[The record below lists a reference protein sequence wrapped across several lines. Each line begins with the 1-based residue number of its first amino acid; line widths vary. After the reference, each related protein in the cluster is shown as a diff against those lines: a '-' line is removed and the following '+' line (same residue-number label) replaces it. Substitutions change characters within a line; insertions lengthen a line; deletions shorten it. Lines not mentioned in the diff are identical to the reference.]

1 MSESTV
7 LSPPELS
14 PLELRGAVLLDANIL
29 LRLANEDDPLFEA
42 AQNAVETLAAAD
54 VLLIVAPQTLYEF
67 WAVATRPAS
76 ARGGLNRTAA
86 QAEAEI
92 ARYCESFGMVSETAD
107 VFAHWRRLC
116 LKHQTRGVAAHD
128 ARYVA
133 LMAAH
138 GIGRILTFNA
148 GDFRRYEGAD
158 AEGIEAID
166 AANFDAAQWI

>member
-7 LSPPELS
+7 LSSSELS

-29 LRLANEDDPLFEA
+29 LRLANEDDPLFHA
-42 AQNAVETLAAAD
+42 AQNAVESLAAAD
-54 VLLIVAPQTLYEF
+54 IPLILAPQTLYEF

-92 ARYCESFGMVSETAD
+92 ARYAESFDTVSETAD
-107 VFAHWRRLC
+107 VLGHWRRLC
-116 LKHQTRGVAAHD
+116 VKHETRGMAAHD

-148 GDFRRYEGAD
+148 GDFRRYESAD
-158 AEGIEAID
+158 AEGIEVID
-166 AANFDAAQWI
+166 PTNFDAAQWI